1 MHWAGTPSGRVG
13 RGTSSIP
20 ACETRWIVP
29 VKPYQAP
36 RGSREQ
42 FENILLGF
50 RGCGRDPV
58 WDVRPD
64 GGCGVTP

>member
-42 FENILLGF
+42 FENILL
-50 RGCGRDPV
+50 V
-58 WDVRPD
+58 SV
-64 GGCGVTP
+64 GVAAILLGMFILTVGAV

>member
-13 RGTSSIP
+13 RGTSNIP

-42 FENILLGF
+42 FENILL
-50 RGCGRDPV
+50 V
-58 WDVRPD
+58 SV
-64 GGCGVTP
+64 GVAVTLFVMFILTVGAV